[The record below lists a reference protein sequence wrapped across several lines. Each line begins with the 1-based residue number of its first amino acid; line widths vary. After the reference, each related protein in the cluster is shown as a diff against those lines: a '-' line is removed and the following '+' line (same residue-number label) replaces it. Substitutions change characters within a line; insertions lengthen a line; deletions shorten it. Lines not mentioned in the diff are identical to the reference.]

1 MSAEQMYL
9 NGYADVVRLFFA
21 VLTLDTVV
29 LFGARYIDIGGKS
42 LNEWYDRFGIAA
54 VLCDVTVIMIGFMI
68 ANTLY
73 PLIAKKF
80 TLPLFLLLVVIV
92 QAIHDILFYLFV
104 IKPFPRGH
112 NQMMDVFQDYAKEN
126 GANIIIGDAGLMLGS
141 AAFMAVYASLSPQA
155 SSALA
160 TFVVYC
166 LTYILYT
173 KRQAD

>member
-1 MSAEQMYL
+1 M
-9 NGYADVVRLFFA
+9 NGYADAVRLFFA

-68 ANTLY
+68 ANALY
-73 PLIAKKF
+73 PLISKKF
-80 TLPLFLLLVVIV
+80 LLPLFLLLVIIV
-92 QAIHDILFYLFV
+92 QAIHDILFYIFV

-112 NQMMDVFQDYAKEN
+112 NQMMDVFQDYAIEN
-126 GANIIIGDAGLMLGS
+126 GGKILLGDSGLMLGS
-141 AAFMAVYASLSPQA
+141 AAFMAVYSSLSPSAA
-155 SSALA
+155 SGLA

-173 KRQAD
+173 KRQAN